1 MTPME
6 RALALAREAL
16 GRASPNPAVGAV
28 VVKDGRVVGEGYYR
42 GPGTPHAE
50 VIALRQA
57 GDQARG
63 AALFV
68 TLEPCCHHGQTPP
81 CTDAVIRSG
90 VREVHFPIL
99 DPDPRVNGGGRAR
112 LESAGVAVFVGEGE
126 EEARRLNEA
135 YLKHR
140 TTGLPFVTAKFAAS
154 LDGKIAA
161 TSGDSRWVSSGESR
175 EWAHHQR
182 ALADAI
188 MVGVNT
194 VLVDN
199 PRLTARPASEEG
211 ARHPLRVVVDSHGRT
226 PPEAAVLQG
235 PAKTLIATTD
245 ASDEVWRQ
253 KLREAGAE
261 VLVLPSA
268 GGRVALDELLRR
280 LGERGILSLLVE
292 GGGTLLGSFFD
303 LGLVDKVQA
312 VIAPMIVGGAAAPT
326 IMGA

>member
-81 CTDAVIRSG
+81 CTGAILQAGLRK
-90 VREVHFPIL
+90 VHFSIL
-99 DPDPRVNGGGRAR
+99 DPDPRVNGGGRAA
-112 LESAGVAVFVGEGE
+112 LESAGVAV
-126 EEARRLNEA
+126 
-135 YLKHR
+135 
-140 TTGLPFVTAKFAAS
+140 
-154 LDGKIAA
+154 
-161 TSGDSRWVSSGESR
+161 
-175 EWAHHQR
+175 
-182 ALADAI
+182 
-188 MVGVNT
+188 
-194 VLVDN
+194 
-199 PRLTARPASEEG
+199 
-211 ARHPLRVVVDSHGRT
+211 
-226 PPEAAVLQG
+226 LQG
-235 PAKTLIATTD
+235 PAMTLIATTD

-326 IMGA
+326 AVAGRGAARMAEALRLRDVTVERLGEDILVTGYMGRE